1 MKEVTSKGICEKLE
15 SFYMTNSVTNQ
26 LLLKSRLYDL
36 YLEEGKPLKT
46 HLYEFYSVV
55 MDLQNI
61 NVKLDDEDLAI
72 YLLCPCHHLTSTVER
87 PCFMILMI

>member
-61 NVKLDDEDLAI
+61 NVKLDDGDLVI
-72 YLLCPCHHLTSTVER
+72 YLLWFATILQALSEDLT
-87 PCFMILMI
+87 LW